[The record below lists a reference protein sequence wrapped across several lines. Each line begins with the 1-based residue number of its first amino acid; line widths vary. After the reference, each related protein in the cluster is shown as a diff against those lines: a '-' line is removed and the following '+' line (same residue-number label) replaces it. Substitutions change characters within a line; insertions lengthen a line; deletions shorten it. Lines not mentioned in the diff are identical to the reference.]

1 MNRKSCSH
9 GRKKDGNCKKKPGRP
24 SRSRRVSRSRKP
36 CSYGRKKD
44 GNCKMKPGRPSR
56 SRRMSRSVQTKK
68 AGRPSRSRRMSR
80 SVGRKKPKLY
90 MTVKRCKDTLKEKI
104 IKIKREG
111 KYSGKQAVAI
121 AYSMTSR
128 KHPNC
133 KKLFDKRNK

>member
-24 SRSRRVSRSRKP
+24 SRSRRVSRSVRKKKP
-36 CSYGRKKD
+36 SSPSRSRKSCSYGRKKD
-44 GNCKMKPGRPSR
+44 GNCKKKPGRPSR
-56 SRRMSRSVQTKK
+56 SRKVSRSVRT
-68 AGRPSRSRRMSR
+68 
-80 SVGRKKPKLY
+80 KKPKVY
-90 MTVKRCKDTLKEKI
+90 MTVKRCKDTLKQKI
-104 IKIKREG
+104 ITIKREG

-133 KKLFDKRNK
+133 KKLFDKRK

>member
-24 SRSRRVSRSRKP
+24 SRSRKVSRSVR
-36 CSYGRKKD
+36 
-44 GNCKMKPGRPSR
+44 
-56 SRRMSRSVQTKK
+56 TKK
-68 AGRPSRSRRMSR
+68 
-80 SVGRKKPKLY
+80 RKVY
-90 MTVKRCKDTLKEKI
+90 MTVKRCKDTLKQKI
-104 IKIKREG
+104 ITIKREG

-133 KKLFDKRNK
+133 KKLFDKRK

>member
-9 GRKKDGNCKKKPGRP
+9 GRKKDGNCKKKP
-24 SRSRRVSRSRKP
+24 
-36 CSYGRKKD
+36 
-44 GNCKMKPGRPSR
+44 
-56 SRRMSRSVQTKK
+56 
-68 AGRPSRSRRMSR
+68 GRPSRSRRMSR

>member
-24 SRSRRVSRSRKP
+24 SRSRRVSRSF
-36 CSYGRKKD
+36 RKK
-44 GNCKMKPGRPSR
+44 KPGRPSR
-56 SRRMSRSVQTKK
+56 SRKSCSYGRKRDGNCKK
-68 AGRPSRSRRMSR
+68 KPGRPSRSRKVSR
-80 SVGRKKPKLY
+80 SVRTKKPKVY
-90 MTVKRCKDTLKEKI
+90 MTVKRCKDTLKQKI
-104 IKIKREG
+104 ITIKREG

-133 KKLFDKRNK
+133 KKLFDKRK